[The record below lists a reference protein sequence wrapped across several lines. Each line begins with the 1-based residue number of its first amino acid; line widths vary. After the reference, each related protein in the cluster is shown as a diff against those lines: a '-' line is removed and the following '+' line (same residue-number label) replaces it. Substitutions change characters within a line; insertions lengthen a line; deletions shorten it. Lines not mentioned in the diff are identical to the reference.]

1 MKTSSGYIISLI
13 VGTSDG
19 QVISNLLSSLGDVDS
34 SPGWGT
40 KIPLA
45 TGQLSPRATTRE
57 ALEPQ

>member
-34 SPGWGT
+34 SPGRGT